1 MRTLVRY
8 LLVSAAV
15 AVAGGAALAQ
25 RQPGGGGQPGGGFG
39 AFGGMGG
46 GGGGLKALLAS
57 NKALQDDL
65 KLSGDQ
71 VDSIKKFQEKQAE
84 AARPAGGGGGG
95 GGGAG
100 GRGAGGRGGAG
111 GGGGGGN
118 RGGGGG
124 GGAGAGGFG
133 AFGGMGGAVAQSDEE
148 RLESLKSQV
157 KNLEERIAFY
167 KSTLSADQA
176 KRLSQIELQQQMQTA
191 GPNIFSSEKVAKAL
205 SVTDEQKEKIK
216 SVSADF
222 QKEMADLG
230 QEFGFGGGRGAGGG
244 GGGGGFDREK
254 FAEFQKKST
263 ALRGEAA
270 EKVEKML
277 TADQKK
283 TWQGM
288 VGEKFDLA
296 KLIPQRDN

>member
-1 MRTLVRY
+1 MRNLVRF

-46 GGGGLKALLAS
+46 GGSLKTLLAS

-65 KLSGDQ
+65 KLSEDQ
-71 VDSIKKFQEKQAE
+71 VTKIKAFQEKQAS
-84 AARPAGGGGGG
+84 AATGGGAGGRGAGGGAGGRGAGG

-100 GRGAGGRGGAG
+100 GRGAGGGGAG
-111 GGGGGGN
+111 GGGGIAAFGGL
-118 RGGGGG
+118 
-124 GGAGAGGFG
+124 GGFG
-133 AFGGMGGAVAQSDEE
+133 GGTQSDEE
-148 RLESLKSQV
+148 RLESLKTQV

-167 KSTLSADQA
+167 KSTLSDAQT

-191 GPNIFSSEKVAKAL
+191 GPNIFSSEKMVKAL
-205 SVTDEQKEKIK
+205 GITDDQKEKIK
-216 SVSADF
+216 SVNTDY
-222 QKEMADLG
+222 QKEVGDLG
-230 QEFGFGGGRGAGGG
+230 QEYGFGGRGGAGG

-263 ALRGEAA
+263 ALRGEAT
-270 EKVEKML
+270 EKVEKAL
-277 TADQKK
+277 TADQRK

>member
-1 MRTLVRY
+1 MRTLVRF

-39 AFGGMGG
+39 GFGAFGG
-46 GGGGLKALLAS
+46 GGGGLKSLLAS

-65 KLSGDQ
+65 KLSEEQ
-71 VDSIKKFQEKQAE
+71 VTKIKAFQEKQAE
-84 AARPAGGGGGG
+84 AARPAGGAGGAGGG
-95 GGGAG
+95 G

-111 GGGGGGN
+111 GGGGN

-124 GGAGAGGFG
+124 GAGGPGGGF
-133 AFGGMGGAVAQSDEE
+133 AFGGMGGFGGGAAQSDEE
-148 RLESLKSQV
+148 RLESLKTQV
-157 KNLEERIAFY
+157 KNLEDRIAFY
-167 KSTLSADQA
+167 KSTLSEAQT

-191 GPNIFSSEKVAKAL
+191 GPNIFSSEKMVKAL
-205 SVTDEQKEKIK
+205 GITDEQKEKIK
-216 SVSADF
+216 SVTADY
-222 QKEMADLG
+222 QKEVADLG

-244 GGGGGFDREK
+244 GGAGGFDREK

-263 ALRGEAA
+263 ALRGEAT
-270 EKVEKML
+270 EKVEKAL

-296 KLIPQRDN
+296 KLMPQRDN

>member
-1 MRTLVRY
+1 MRNLVRF

-39 AFGGMGG
+39 GFGAFG

-65 KLSGDQ
+65 KLSEEQ
-71 VDSIKKFQEKQAE
+71 VTKIKAFQEKQAE
-84 AARPAGGGGGG
+84 AARPAG

-124 GGAGAGGFG
+124 GAGGPGGGIAFGGLGGFG
-133 AFGGMGGAVAQSDEE
+133 GGGAQSDEE
-148 RLESLKSQV
+148 RLESLKTQV

-167 KSTLSADQA
+167 KSTLSEAQS

-191 GPNIFSSEKVAKAL
+191 GPNIFSSEKMVKAL
-205 SVTDEQKEKIK
+205 GITDEQKEKIK
-216 SVSADF
+216 SVTADY
-222 QKEMADLG
+222 QKEVADLG
-230 QEFGFGGGRGAGGG
+230 QEFGFGGRGGG
-244 GGGGGFDREK
+244 GGGGAGGFDREK

-263 ALRGEAA
+263 ALRAEAT
-270 EKVEKML
+270 EKVEKAL